1 MVLDVV
7 VSGNVEDVVEVV
19 SGIAGR
25 VVEAVALVSGTDLVV
40 VDVGL
45 HFTCSKVNGS

>member
-7 VSGNVEDVVEVV
+7 VLGNIKDVLEVV
-19 SGIAGR
+19 FGVAGR